1 MALSIGVMSIAY
13 LETPN
18 GLAYQ
23 FASEMA
29 RTASYADNTWGET
42 SCWAPFTR
50 DEIDELLDDFT
61 VEKSLTQDQ
70 KAEVWAWVDSL
81 PWDGDDLE
89 LYLDW

>member
-1 MALSIGVMSIAY
+1 MALSIGVMSISY

-23 FASEMA
+23 FAGEMA
-29 RTASYADNTWGET
+29 RTAGYAGNTWGET

-50 DEIDELLDDFT
+50 DEIDELLDEFA
-61 VEKSLTQDQ
+61 VEKSLSPEQV
-70 KAEVWAWVDSL
+70 AEVQVWLETL
-81 PWDGDDLE
+81 PWDGDDLD

>member
-1 MALSIGVMSIAY
+1 MALSIGVMSISY

-23 FASEMA
+23 FAGELA
-29 RTASYADNTWGET
+29 RTASYAGNTWGET

-50 DEIDELLDDFT
+50 DEIDELLDEFA
-61 VEKSLTQDQ
+61 VEKSLSPEQV
-70 KAEVWAWVDSL
+70 AEVQVWLETL
-81 PWDGDDLE
+81 PWDGDDLD